1 MANDI
6 QKLYSLPDISFVSD
20 VAPDFDTVLQRLVS
34 DYEARY
40 EEETG
45 KKVVLRPGDKEY
57 IELTVYAAEFFQMY
71 QQIDFSAKMNLLKY
85 SKGDYL
91 KHLGVFKKTFVQEPK
106 AAVTTARFTLSESR
120 KEVVYIPAGTRITAG
135 DGIYFETDDY
145 AEVTAGETYVD
156 IDCTC
161 QTAGTVGNDYTPGQL
176 EIIVDPVPYVATV
189 SNITKTDGGAGEE
202 TEESFRER
210 IYLAPSSYS
219 TAGPSDA
226 YEYWVK
232 QYNSAAIE
240 DVKIHEPTDAIVDI
254 RILLNGGGLPSKA
267 FCDGVL
273 AFLKENPIIP
283 LTDNDKVAAPDV
295 VKYDLKAT
303 YYIARSDINNLDSIK
318 ENVEAAKDTYL
329 NWQKTKI
336 GRDINPDAL
345 TEFVRAA
352 GGKRVVITSPVFQR
366 IPETSVA
373 IDNTIEFVYGGV
385 EDD

>member
-91 KHLGVFKKTFVQEPK
+91 KHLGAFKKTFVQEPK

-226 YEYWVK
+226 YEYWTISTHSLTRRLTAILFNKNRFV
-232 QYNSAAIE
+232 QFIFITLYQSPPQPLLLPPFFHPIFSFSA
-240 DVKIHEPTDAIVDI
+240 
-254 RILLNGGGLPSKA
+254 RISGANRPRIGWGL
-267 FCDGVL
+267 GVR
-273 AFLKENPIIP
+273 
-283 LTDNDKVAAPDV
+283 T
-295 VKYDLKAT
+295 
-303 YYIARSDINNLDSIK
+303 
-318 ENVEAAKDTYL
+318 
-329 NWQKTKI
+329 I
-336 GRDINPDAL
+336 GSGYR
-345 TEFVRAA
+345 
-352 GGKRVVITSPVFQR
+352 
-366 IPETSVA
+366 
-373 IDNTIEFVYGGV
+373 
-385 EDD
+385 

>member
-1 MANDI
+1 M
-6 QKLYSLPDISFVSD
+6 
-20 VAPDFDTVLQRLVS
+20 
-34 DYEARY
+34 
-40 EEETG
+40 
-45 KKVVLRPGDKEY
+45 
-57 IELTVYAAEFFQMY
+57 
-71 QQIDFSAKMNLLKY
+71 
-85 SKGDYL
+85 
-91 KHLGVFKKTFVQEPK
+91 
-106 AAVTTARFTLSESR
+106 
-120 KEVVYIPAGTRITAG
+120 
-135 DGIYFETDDY
+135 
-145 AEVTAGETYVD
+145 
-156 IDCTC
+156 
-161 QTAGTVGNDYTPGQL
+161 
-176 EIIVDPVPYVATV
+176 ATV

-267 FCDGVL
+267 FCDGVF